1 MALSLGALR
10 ERARTPG
17 GQKAVR
23 YMLVS
28 VVSVAVG
35 QVTLFTLQV
44 GLHWTAKSA
53 NIMAC
58 SIGGVP
64 SYYLN
69 RTWAWG
75 KRGRSHF
82 LKELLP
88 FWSLAFL
95 GLVMSTFSADYAES
109 HARNFTD
116 SRVGQALIV
125 NVTVILTFGIL
136 WVVKFLFF
144 NKVFVTDDEELAVM
158 LENEIVA

>member
-1 MALSLGALR
+1 MALSIGALR

-28 VVSVAVG
+28 VVSVVVS
-35 QVTLFTLQV
+35 QVTLFSLQV

-58 SIGGVP
+58 GIAGIP

-88 FWSLAFL
+88 FWTLAFL
-95 GLVMSTFSADYAES
+95 GLVMSTFSADYAET

-116 SRVGQALIV
+116 SRIGQALIV

-144 NKVFVTDDEELAVM
+144 NKVFVTKDEDLQAM

>member
-10 ERARTPG
+10 RRARTPG
-17 GQKAVR
+17 GQKALR

-35 QVTLFTLQV
+35 QVSLFTLQV

-53 NIMAC
+53 NIVAC
-58 SIGGVP
+58 SIGGIP

-95 GLVMSTFSADYAES
+95 GLVMSTFAADYAES

-144 NKVFVTDDEELAVM
+144 NKVFVTDDEDLAVM

>member
-10 ERARTPG
+10 QRARTPG

-28 VVSVAVG
+28 AVSVAVG

-95 GLVMSTFSADYAES
+95 GLVMSTFSADYAET

-116 SRVGQALIV
+116 SRVVQALIV

>member
-1 MALSLGALR
+1 MALSLSELR

-17 GQKAVR
+17 GQKAFR

-28 VVSVAVG
+28 VVSVAVS
-35 QVTLFTLQV
+35 QVVLFTLQV

-58 SIGGVP
+58 VIAGIP

-95 GLVMSTFSADYAES
+95 GLVLSTWTADFAETQ
-109 HARNFTD
+109 AREFTS
-116 SRVGQALIV
+116 SRIGQALIV
-125 NVTVILTFGIL
+125 NATVIATFGVL

-144 NKVFVTDDEELAVM
+144 NKVFVTDDEDLQPI